1 MSAGA
6 PLNESEQRVTP
17 QTEMS
22 WRGKAGVAGVSG
34 VGGASLPIENIKNFF
49 PLEISRISS
58 YRKLQT
64 FISIALLTI
73 VRISSH

>member
-1 MSAGA
+1 M
-6 PLNESEQRVTP
+6 TP

-34 VGGASLPIENIKNFF
+34 VGGAPLPIENIKDFF

-58 YRKLQT
+58 HRKLQT